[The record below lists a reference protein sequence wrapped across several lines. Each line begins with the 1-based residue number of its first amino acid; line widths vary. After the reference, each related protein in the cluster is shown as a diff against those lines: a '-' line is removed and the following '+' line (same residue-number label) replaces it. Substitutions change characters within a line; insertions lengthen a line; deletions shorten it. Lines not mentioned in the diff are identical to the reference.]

1 MKVFNGKSI
10 ANNLEEC
17 RNPNVCNNPPSPH
30 RQKWFTKL
38 FFRFFRIQR
47 KWNCNISVS
56 LTVVIVSLFEVHA
69 FSKHFFPHTSKSHFF
84 TYDFEMHLKIILKRC
99 HLDNNPLLQM
109 QRSGSISQIISLK
122 LK

>member
-38 FFRFFRIQR
+38 FIRIQR

-56 LTVVIVSLFEVHA
+56 LIVVIVSLFEVHA
-69 FSKHFFPHTSKSHFF
+69 FSKHFFSHTSKSHFF
-84 TYDFEMHLKIILKRC
+84 TYAFEMHLKIILKC
-99 HLDNNPLLQM
+99 FHLDNKPLLQM
-109 QRSGSISQIISLK
+109 QRSGSISRIISLK